1 MVTCPGIIALYL
13 VEMYTVHLLLI
24 QMVFQQELDTSHVGC
39 SYKQMLIA
47 GNDVCQFQISL
58 AYLWQVGL
66 PIGARMWPCQH
77 DGTLWLPFCWE
88 CEIARQCGLIHKLY
102 FLVKFQAWLF
112 GLGFLSVFFVI
123 SNMFAKLIKNLQL
136 PSIFV
141 EYFMQKQKF
150 LLKKIKG
157 SME

>member
-1 MVTCPGIIALYL
+1 
-13 VEMYTVHLLLI
+13 
-24 QMVFQQELDTSHVGC
+24 
-39 SYKQMLIA
+39 
-47 GNDVCQFQISL
+47 
-58 AYLWQVGL
+58 
-66 PIGARMWPCQH
+66 
-77 DGTLWLPFCWE
+77 
-88 CEIARQCGLIHKLY
+88 LIHKLY
-102 FLVKFQAWLF
+102 FLVKFQARLF

-157 SME
+157 RAE